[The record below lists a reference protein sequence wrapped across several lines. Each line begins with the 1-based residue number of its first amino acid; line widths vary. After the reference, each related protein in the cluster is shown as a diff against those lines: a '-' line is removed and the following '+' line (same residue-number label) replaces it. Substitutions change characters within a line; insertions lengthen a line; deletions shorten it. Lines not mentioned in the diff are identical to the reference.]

1 MFVIYIYLHTFMY
14 VHIKLFN
21 YLDYSDSNNQRLML
35 GDSAMLPVV
44 GGKAGLKS
52 QGTITHSKPW
62 RVDQKK

>member
-1 MFVIYIYLHTFMY
+1 MSILKKEKWNLIFL
-14 VHIKLFN
+14 
-21 YLDYSDSNNQRLML
+21 SDSNNQRLML

-44 GGKAGLKS
+44 GGKGGLKS

>member
-1 MFVIYIYLHTFMY
+1 MKVVFLI
-14 VHIKLFN
+14 LFH
-21 YLDYSDSNNQRLML
+21 SDSNNQRLML

-44 GGKAGLKS
+44 GTKGGLKS

>member
-1 MFVIYIYLHTFMY
+1 
-14 VHIKLFN
+14 
-21 YLDYSDSNNQRLML
+21 ML

-44 GGKAGLKS
+44 GTKGGGGLKS

>member
-1 MFVIYIYLHTFMY
+1 MY
-14 VHIKLFN
+14 VHIKIVN
-21 YLDYSDSNNQRLML
+21 YLNYSDSNNQRLML